1 MNRYIPPNFEII
13 QKSVVGDANAM
24 QKVLAHY
31 NAYILYF
38 TKQNSIVNY
47 VYAEE
52 IRTKLMK
59 AILKFDIDR

>member
-38 TKQNSIVNY
+38 TKQTVLSIMCM
-47 VYAEE
+47 
-52 IRTKLMK
+52 RR
-59 AILKFDIDR
+59 KFGQS